1 MSQPDLVTNKSEPVE
16 TVVVKPRFNVYT
28 MMMLLALCAII
39 GGCVLLYF
47 ELDSYTPEKKG
58 SGWPWETKGVSQRTL
73 DSWDGTTFV

>member
-1 MSQPDLVTNKSEPVE
+1 MSQPDLVTNKSEAEE

-47 ELDSYTPEKKG
+47 ELESYRKESDP
-58 SGWPWETKGVSQRTL
+58 GWPWETRGVSQHTLDTL
-73 DSWDGTTFV
+73 DSTTLA